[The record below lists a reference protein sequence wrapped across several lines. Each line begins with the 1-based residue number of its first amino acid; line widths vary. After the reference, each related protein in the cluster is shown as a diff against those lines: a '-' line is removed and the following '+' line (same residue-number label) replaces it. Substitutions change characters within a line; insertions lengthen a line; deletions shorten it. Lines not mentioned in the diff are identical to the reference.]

1 MNDSAKEE
9 GELSDDEEVKPPLN
23 YEFNNRPSAKQYFH
37 HPTRRNFIPR
47 VGSSKFLGNTNAR
60 RMPVPSSITAPKP
73 AQTLRQHTPN
83 KVRANSESQ
92 KYNGKAEKKEND
104 DYEALLK
111 QYKHIQGQLA
121 SIRQEEEENLQ
132 KTANKTGTDQT
143 ADSNMA
149 VMIDLSVSSVSNESL
164 PLAIASPSTTTEAED
179 DELDELE
186 LRRLA
191 LASAAQNMLRSQTPP
206 SDTPPFSPAYLT
218 SNQSNNDSFNSVFS
232 EGLNDNHSSRGH
244 QTNITNGL
252 KCGENSQS
260 GIYKKTITGR
270 NSRQEARKERP
281 IQMKDNSR
289 LRSRTPAL
297 RAQRNVSS
305 WSGVA
310 KPNRWPDATNRKT
323 RSRSTRTPYRSL
335 GATQKYTTGR
345 VDRQYP
351 PQKAM
356 PKKQDGSD
364 KTREI
369 QKILTLDDPKEQVAR
384 FLSLIKG
391 NGMPTGIPLISGAGV
406 ELPERPG
413 GDNYEEVEMDID
425 SEPSSPA
432 VNAVEELQFEPDFYN
447 AMQPM
452 YMNQPGIHEWPY
464 CGHGSVPYPIE
475 NPHSALSGT
484 QMGLPIAPQMIHDVM
499 PYPGAG
505 GPGGLGSLGLFMGG
519 TLEPAPPPPPP
530 LPCEPPPQPPLPPPD
545 PPLPQDAPPL
555 PPPLPGTIAA
565 HRSISEPHITISD
578 KRVIKNDRGFTMEL
592 MYASDSDSVL
602 NSSPLQSHAE
612 QFTPPTSS
620 VPAYS
625 DISVISQRRHDVTP
639 SNQDFPSSEHHF
651 LPEGQSYAITSQGY
665 SNFMETENLLNKPY
679 NSNISV
685 PAIFNDDN
693 QIPSF
698 SASSESEAL
707 SSSKEESPVKP
718 ICTSATDTNLEEEAM
733 LRALLIKSLENRKK
747 QKLISNL
754 SKSEAAPQK
763 ERTVRSASP
772 LPATSIPVYQPRMT
786 KSHSHLNLAGLP
798 VQEPVIIR
806 LGEDSSDEDEEVAPP
821 PPVNNF
827 LGGLD
832 SFLKEARKSTEVSPK
847 VPKNSRTEAAAKR
860 IVLEETVRQQEITL
874 MQHSENISRQQLTL
888 KRLLTTATKY
898 FNNVRLS
905 ETKVKQLTE
914 QLAAATTVANAN
926 KNALETAKKQARMV
940 KDRLLRRKTEYEV
953 LQKDIQEKKVEI
965 SLLDTHVALHKGVQ
979 SNPSSGSVSPVKRQ
993 VIPPTA
999 NIKPLPKKSIG
1010 HHHHKN
1016 FTVTIKNQ
1024 APVPTSQKPDQVPKT
1039 HLSKVKPQVVKKSS
1053 AKNMTYAEKM
1063 KEKMRL
1069 QKLATEVE
1077 NKLRKMKSLQSSL
1090 TQSSVM
1096 ETAGSILHKTLT
1108 PRKVRNSLSNEEG
1121 PSKTVLSL
1129 QKIELPVDSDQ
1140 CANDGEDEKVR
1151 GARRRSLLEVN
1162 PSPTPKID
1170 PPSLAN
1176 TSGSRTGGLKDVVE
1190 KSEKDDVQIPE
1201 GKSLARILK
1210 LQKQRVDEALKMFCQ
1225 QCSLKNEDN
1234 QLKAISAKV
1243 PQLAQLEAY
1252 RSAIKPGTDEGPPIT
1267 CNYRSPLLH
1276 FRSYR
1281 FSPYYRTKAGRQVTS
1296 RSICH
1301 KILPRSSLC
1310 QYDVLGRCN
1319 DDTCKRQHE
1328 SHYVTTDREALWDVV
1343 AYCPALVGVTNGTP
1357 AKKVP
1362 KLLGDYVDKLMK
1374 QNQGRLSLDQM
1385 GLLLVSRVNDY
1396 AKHVPPHTMFFT
1408 QRLFRPK
1415 QEESTAI
1422 IKTEG
1427 QPVLSKINKDG
1438 FDMKHT
1444 HIPTKEEIICEGES
1458 RYFISDAELPAL
1470 EQAVL
1475 ETPQD
1480 TLRWSKLAASK
1491 LNNTTLNAEDRLREG
1506 LSVLARGLEA
1516 NPSCSDLWMD
1526 YLNLYSRL
1534 TDTCDYVHWARLA
1547 TQHAPS
1553 FKTWWKY
1560 VEVTESYSERE
1571 AGCLGMIN
1579 YLCQSLEVSAGD
1591 EELSHHLLETMV
1603 LRSQLAVGTG
1613 HLEKAID
1620 FMRGY
1625 FVKSEGVPPRQDK
1638 LAVSDR
1644 AVLWLTYIHLMS
1656 WGHFPDMLYDQHNCT
1671 SGRIVNKNIK
1681 LPWGQALHPGVTEDQ
1696 QMNLL
1701 REAINV
1707 CTGKKPASG
1716 PGSLKDILPLHLNMI
1731 HLLLAQNKLEEVV
1744 GHCRGLLQQD
1754 QSLVL
1759 VWLTVANLY
1768 ANNQDLDAAKQV
1780 FRDAMEVNPHSAY
1793 LFNCAAEFALN
1804 QDESFALECLEAC
1817 PKGYFTPTP
1826 SALDPLTLYRLLLKQ
1841 TLSLGNS
1848 QPSIRQDL
1856 DTDCLSENKAYL
1868 WLNYCLLLEK
1878 RGPLS
1883 EVEEMYEVALGDVVG
1898 AEQVAAVW
1906 KGYLFFKCRQLIKGP
1921 CGPIEQRR
1929 LNWLLHRCIQTTP
1942 VRMPVCHWPG
1952 VTWVD
1957 YQPLNSVLKVYLR
1970 CLLPEQ
1976 QTRALERFANQM
1988 SNNVHLV
1995 TRLCGEYLKQG
2006 DDQRALGLC
2015 NLLTYQGTN
2024 NLHVWKLATSL
2035 SIRLRSQYQT
2045 VRLFRRALQKNPLSL
2060 ELWKNF
2066 LTYLLTQGA
2075 NAREV
2080 IADALSRCRELGVN
2094 MKELLPLV
2102 NNPVG

>member
-9 GELSDDEEVKPPLN
+9 GELSDDEE
-23 YEFNNRPSAKQYFH
+23 
-37 HPTRRNFIPR
+37 
-47 VGSSKFLGNTNAR
+47 
-60 RMPVPSSITAPKP
+60 
-73 AQTLRQHTPN
+73 
-83 KVRANSESQ
+83 
-92 KYNGKAEKKEND
+92 
-104 DYEALLK
+104 
-111 QYKHIQGQLA
+111 GQLA

-149 VMIDLSVSSVSNESL
+149 
-164 PLAIASPSTTTEAED
+164 
-179 DELDELE
+179 
-186 LRRLA
+186 
-191 LASAAQNMLRSQTPP
+191 
-206 SDTPPFSPAYLT
+206 
-218 SNQSNNDSFNSVFS
+218 
-232 EGLNDNHSSRGH
+232 
-244 QTNITNGL
+244 
-252 KCGENSQS
+252 
-260 GIYKKTITGR
+260 
-270 NSRQEARKERP
+270 
-281 IQMKDNSR
+281 
-289 LRSRTPAL
+289 
-297 RAQRNVSS
+297 
-305 WSGVA
+305 
-310 KPNRWPDATNRKT
+310 
-323 RSRSTRTPYRSL
+323 
-335 GATQKYTTGR
+335 
-345 VDRQYP
+345 
-351 PQKAM
+351 
-356 PKKQDGSD
+356 
-364 KTREI
+364 
-369 QKILTLDDPKEQVAR
+369 
-384 FLSLIKG
+384 
-391 NGMPTGIPLISGAGV
+391 GV

-425 SEPSSPA
+425 SEPSS
-432 VNAVEELQFEPDFYN
+432 
-447 AMQPM
+447 
-452 YMNQPGIHEWPY
+452 
-464 CGHGSVPYPIE
+464 
-475 NPHSALSGT
+475 
-484 QMGLPIAPQMIHDVM
+484 
-499 PYPGAG
+499 
-505 GPGGLGSLGLFMGG
+505 
-519 TLEPAPPPPPP
+519 
-530 LPCEPPPQPPLPPPD
+530 
-545 PPLPQDAPPL
+545 
-555 PPPLPGTIAA
+555 
-565 HRSISEPHITISD
+565 
-578 KRVIKNDRGFTMEL
+578 
-592 MYASDSDSVL
+592 
-602 NSSPLQSHAE
+602 
-612 QFTPPTSS
+612 
-620 VPAYS
+620 
-625 DISVISQRRHDVTP
+625 
-639 SNQDFPSSEHHF
+639 
-651 LPEGQSYAITSQGY
+651 
-665 SNFMETENLLNKPY
+665 
-679 NSNISV
+679 

-786 KSHSHLNLAGLP
+786 KSHSHLNLA
-798 VQEPVIIR
+798 
-806 LGEDSSDEDEEVAPP
+806 DSSDEDEEVAPP

-860 IVLEETVRQQEITL
+860 IVLEET
-874 MQHSENISRQQLTL
+874 
-888 KRLLTTATKY
+888 
-898 FNNVRLS
+898 
-905 ETKVKQLTE
+905 
-914 QLAAATTVANAN
+914 
-926 KNALETAKKQARMV
+926 ARMV

-999 NIKPLPKKSIG
+999 NIKPLPK
-1010 HHHHKN
+1010 
-1016 FTVTIKNQ
+1016 
-1024 APVPTSQKPDQVPKT
+1024 
-1039 HLSKVKPQVVKKSS
+1039 
-1053 AKNMTYAEKM
+1053 
-1063 KEKMRL
+1063 
-1069 QKLATEVE
+1069 
-1077 NKLRKMKSLQSSL
+1077 
-1090 TQSSVM
+1090 
-1096 ETAGSILHKTLT
+1096 
-1108 PRKVRNSLSNEEG
+1108 
-1121 PSKTVLSL
+1121 
-1129 QKIELPVDSDQ
+1129 KIELPVDSDQ

-1281 FSPYYRTKAGRQVTS
+1281 
-1296 RSICH
+1296 
-1301 KILPRSSLC
+1301 
-1310 QYDVLGRCN
+1310 
-1319 DDTCKRQHE
+1319 
-1328 SHYVTTDREALWDVV
+1328 
-1343 AYCPALVGVTNGTP
+1343 
-1357 AKKVP
+1357 
-1362 KLLGDYVDKLMK
+1362 
-1374 QNQGRLSLDQM
+1374 
-1385 GLLLVSRVNDY
+1385 
-1396 AKHVPPHTMFFT
+1396 
-1408 QRLFRPK
+1408 
-1415 QEESTAI
+1415 
-1422 IKTEG
+1422 
-1427 QPVLSKINKDG
+1427 
-1438 FDMKHT
+1438 
-1444 HIPTKEEIICEGES
+1444 
-1458 RYFISDAELPAL
+1458 
-1470 EQAVL
+1470 
-1475 ETPQD
+1475 
-1480 TLRWSKLAASK
+1480 
-1491 LNNTTLNAEDRLREG
+1491 NAEDRLREG

-1553 FKTWWKY
+1553 FKTWWK
-1560 VEVTESYSERE
+1560 
-1571 AGCLGMIN
+1571 
-1579 YLCQSLEVSAGD
+1579 VSAGD

-1644 AVLWLTYIHLMS
+1644 AVLWLT
-1656 WGHFPDMLYDQHNCT
+1656 
-1671 SGRIVNKNIK
+1671 
-1681 LPWGQALHPGVTEDQ
+1681 
-1696 QMNLL
+1696 
-1701 REAINV
+1701 
-1707 CTGKKPASG
+1707 
-1716 PGSLKDILPLHLNMI
+1716 
-1731 HLLLAQNKLEEVV
+1731 LEEVV

-1826 SALDPLTLYRLLLKQ
+1826 SALDPLTLY
-1841 TLSLGNS
+1841 S
-1848 QPSIRQDL
+1848 
-1856 DTDCLSENKAYL
+1856 
-1868 WLNYCLLLEK
+1868 LLLEK

-1942 VRMPVCHWPG
+1942 VRMPGNEFINTTEITIPDRATVQTSLAEEPFVVGAVEKCIICLVLINILPSYQDCMVIFSFIFTCHLRLFYNLILL
-1952 VTWVD
+1952 D
-1957 YQPLNSVLKVYLR
+1957 NSVK
-1970 CLLPEQ
+1970 CLLTPWGGIQ
-1976 QTRALERFANQM
+1976 
-1988 SNNVHLV
+1988 
-1995 TRLCGEYLKQG
+1995 
-2006 DDQRALGLC
+2006 
-2015 NLLTYQGTN
+2015 
-2024 NLHVWKLATSL
+2024 
-2035 SIRLRSQYQT
+2035 
-2045 VRLFRRALQKNPLSL
+2045 
-2060 ELWKNF
+2060 
-2066 LTYLLTQGA
+2066 
-2075 NAREV
+2075 
-2080 IADALSRCRELGVN
+2080 
-2094 MKELLPLV
+2094 
-2102 NNPVG
+2102 